1 MEKLFVFYILL
12 SYFSSHQGNPFS
24 SLVLGGILTHFH
36 LLIIFTYF
44 NICAHSA
51 AFDREP
57 TSPRQESHCN
67 EMGRKGRQGSH
78 FFQDPGSGTW
88 PTSECVQA
96 QAKEPF
102 GPHHLIWKSSLSQF
116 LSHFVV
122 SLPQSINWEMHTFTL
137 LFHHVSSGPSARL
150 QASYRKVSV
159 EPPHPQLPE
168 QCVAY
173 NRCSINA
180 SWMLI
185 HETAGPKMPDIKS

>member
-1 MEKLFVFYILL
+1 M
-12 SYFSSHQGNPFS
+12 
-24 SLVLGGILTHFH
+24 THFH

-51 AFDREP
+51 AFDGEP

-102 GPHHLIWKSSLSQF
+102 GAPVTSSEKAHFPKF
-116 LSHFVV
+116 LSHSVV
-122 SLPQSINWEMHTFTL
+122 SLPQSINLEMHMFTL
-137 LFHHVSSGPSARL
+137 LFHYVSSGPSARL
-150 QASYRKVSV
+150 QTSYRKVSV
-159 EPPHPQLPE
+159 EPPHPRLPE

-180 SWMLI
+180 S
-185 HETAGPKMPDIKS
+185 